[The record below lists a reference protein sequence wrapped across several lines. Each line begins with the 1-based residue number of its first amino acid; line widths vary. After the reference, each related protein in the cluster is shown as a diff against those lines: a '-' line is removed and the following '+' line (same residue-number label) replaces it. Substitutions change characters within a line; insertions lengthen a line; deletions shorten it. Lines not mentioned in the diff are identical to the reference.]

1 MASESDADVSLK
13 ETSSPILHPEL
24 PQTPIEC
31 MENGLVELKGHL
43 AGLKRLVKDV
53 HNSFTVADARR
64 TAGDLAGRVIQAEG
78 AVMRLG
84 KDLEELQA
92 QQLPPIMRTQSGPV
106 DVMRLAQNLASE
118 LSDNVLA
125 MSQEEFQDLDEEE
138 EEMNSPELLTESSD
152 PVITVTQRRNLHR
165 GEIANSLQTSE
176 YIFDLVFGAIER
188 IYAAQPNHSMFGAV
202 GKGLIRCP
210 ICSRASRTDHNS
222 VSWSRKIWLK
232 AEQIASN
239 TGRDIVPGSCWLL
252 FGNQQEMLWQK
263 KGGGRYASV
272 PVTRLFC
279 FLANP
284 SVEAWGYLTDEK
296 YGVLGKRSLNSPFC
310 HLCHNGSSSK
320 NDKLSLSCVNGF
332 EHGFFGTTTVNNA
345 MKPCGG
351 PLSGKWQCP
360 GHADLGGKTHHC
372 IYVSS
377 QGVIS
382 PCRNSLTVKD
392 KSSCKCVPN
401 CFEQP

>member
-1 MASESDADVSLK
+1 MASDSDAGVSLK

-165 GEIANSLQTSE
+165 GEIANSLQT
-176 YIFDLVFGAIER
+176 
-188 IYAAQPNHSMFGAV
+188 
-202 GKGLIRCP
+202 
-210 ICSRASRTDHNS
+210 
-222 VSWSRKIWLK
+222 
-232 AEQIASN
+232 
-239 TGRDIVPGSCWLL
+239 
-252 FGNQQEMLWQK
+252 
-263 KGGGRYASV
+263 
-272 PVTRLFC
+272 
-279 FLANP
+279 
-284 SVEAWGYLTDEK
+284 
-296 YGVLGKRSLNSPFC
+296 
-310 HLCHNGSSSK
+310 
-320 NDKLSLSCVNGF
+320 
-332 EHGFFGTTTVNNA
+332 
-345 MKPCGG
+345 
-351 PLSGKWQCP
+351 
-360 GHADLGGKTHHC
+360 
-372 IYVSS
+372 
-377 QGVIS
+377 
-382 PCRNSLTVKD
+382 
-392 KSSCKCVPN
+392 
-401 CFEQP
+401 